1 MNTLEQV
8 TERVSPEVD
17 LTADGLVPRSQG
29 VGLEEVI
36 YTSRFSSAEE
46 ETRTATWKVLCRDF
60 FQKFISPTDA
70 VLDIGAGDGHFIRN
84 IQAGRKIALD
94 LSAHVQN
101 LKKFGIEVLQIPAT
115 DFATKLGAPV
125 DVIFMSNFLEHL
137 PDKRLLL
144 DILAECRRALKPGG
158 KVIILQPNIRYV
170 GPAYWDYIDHHIA
183 LTEHSLKEALEI
195 SGFKLQTLIPRFL
208 PYTAKSVTGK
218 IAGQKRA
225 AFMVSMYLKIPLLWR
240 IFGQQTL
247 VVATRPAAK

>member
-1 MNTLEQV
+1 MNTLEQL
-8 TERVSPEVD
+8 TPAAPDSGSRNPER
-17 LTADGLVPRSQG
+17 THG

-46 ETRTATWKVLCRDF
+46 ETRTATWKVLCQDF
-60 FQKFISPTDA
+60 FQQFISPTDT

-84 IQAGRKIALD
+84 IKAGRKIALD

-115 DFATKLGAPV
+115 DFATKLGSPA

-144 DILAECRRALKPGG
+144 DILAECRLALKPGG

-195 SGFKLQTLIPRFL
+195 SGFSIQTLIPRFL

-225 AFMVSMYLKIPLLWR
+225 AFMVGLYLKLPFLWQ

-247 VVATRPAAK
+247 VVATRPVVK